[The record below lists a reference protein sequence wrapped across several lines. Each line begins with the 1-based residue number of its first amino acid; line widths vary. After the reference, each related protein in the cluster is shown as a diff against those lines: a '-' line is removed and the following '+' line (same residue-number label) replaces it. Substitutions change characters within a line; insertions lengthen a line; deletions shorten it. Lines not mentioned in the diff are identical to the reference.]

1 MVTRRDLRA
10 ERDFY
15 SPMTGGTQIRY
26 ADAPKRQDTYSSE
39 VKKRLSD
46 IKNVKSTRVNPIEA
60 IFAKLQKTED
70 PFTQIEEKKS
80 YAPQEENDFMGA
92 LEGAAGAAQ
101 DAIGEGVAQ
110 VQDVV
115 RSTGQRASERRAAQQ
130 LKRKEQR
137 AADQANLDKRFS
149 GVETGLSNLGKDYK
163 QQELDAIDR
172 YNKFKSEQSD
182 RFAGVDKRF
191 GEQLQRDIQQD
202 IATRKTAQDQK
213 TYEQNRAKQRALREQ
228 SLDNRLGGI
237 ESGITGVR
245 SEVKAYETNREKQ
258 RRLTQSRLKG
268 VESGLSNLGSDYKA
282 QEQRAIDNMTKFRA
296 EQANKFSGVDKRIG
310 GVETQVS
317 QVRKDTSTTFGGVV
331 DLKKSLSEIKARQDA
346 KTAPKQVSNLPSDY
360 KATEASAIAAA
371 KAYRSMTSGANVGSG
386 AQANI
391 GTGKDGNFGTGTYGK
406 GMSSNPSLGI
416 SKEGAL
422 QAAIN
427 RGIKAAE
434 ATGIPSGAALKAG
447 SFGISA
453 EGKAKAEANKAEAR
467 RKEAAAKAAK
477 AKAASD
483 AKKAADAKA
492 KAAAEGKTKAQQA
505 AAARKAT
512 GTSTSQAKAANQ
524 ASMRAAAAARHAQF
538 KKDKA
543 AGTHARGAAAQR
555 AAKRNAAKTRAKNA
569 AKARNKAKKSK
580 KSGGGC
586 PDPNMFILMANGSQ
600 KRAGDL
606 MVGDLIK
613 TNHEKDL
620 KLGEYKVEYVNVLNN
635 RQKAKF
641 TFDESV
647 IVCSLTH
654 KFYVDN
660 DWKEAKDMVIGDEV
674 SGQKLIS
681 IESVED
687 GDVIHITVEDAHTYI
702 CEGLLSHNKRCD
714 IRSKCDISPLIN
726 NDLKQDACDDLADV
740 AYFVRALKEV

>member
-15 SPMTGGTQIRY
+15 SPMTGDRSS
-26 ADAPKRQDTYSSE
+26 TYGSQ
-39 VKKRLSD
+39 VKSKLAD
-46 IKNVKSTRVNPIEA
+46 IKNVKSTRTKPIEA
-60 IFAKLQKTED
+60 VFAKLLKTED
-70 PFTQIEEKKS
+70 PFTQIDEKKS
-80 YAPQEENDFMGA
+80 YAPEEENDFMGA

-101 DAIGEGVAQ
+101 DAIGEGVSK

-115 RSTGQRASERRAAQQ
+115 RGTGQRAAKRRAEQQAQ
-130 LKRKEQR
+130 RK
-137 AADQANLDKRFS
+137 ADQESLNKRFT

-580 KSGGGC
+580 KSGGC